1 MTRRQRLLLGLVATV
16 GTTLLFAWALTQ
28 LLVVRPAIRDRE
40 PLRIQQTL
48 TAAERVRGGQTME
61 RTEAELGLD
70 LRLEVGPPE
79 GPPLGDGWVAVDAE
93 HGRVWKRDGGE
104 WDIAAWSGSGW
115 VVLHEDPPYTSLF
128 ALALLVSGVPVV
140 LVAFGVSQRAS
151 RQLETAEATLASMAA
166 GQLDHRLAED
176 VGTREMRRVAVAVN
190 QMAHDLSSL
199 MAIERQRM
207 AGLSHELRTPL
218 TRIRLDLELARR
230 DGVGSKRLNRIER
243 NIEAFD
249 QLLTELLEL
258 SRLELGGVRSLRREV
273 VDLHGLAR
281 LVVQE
286 LADGDVEVRGAG
298 AAFADSALIARA
310 LQNLLRN
317 SAAHAPGS
325 RRWVAV
331 SEGAVEVGDDGP
343 GIAESD
349 HARILR
355 PFERS
360 ATSKGHG
367 VGLAIVAEIVA
378 LHGGTLTLS
387 APPGL
392 VVRITLPPDEA

>member
-16 GTTLLFAWALTQ
+16 GTTQLFAWALTQ